1 MCGLCSDDDNVR
13 EEAVKEVYRTAEM
26 LERLAAN
33 YRDMAH
39 LEIKPHTE
47 ASKRMGETAREVV
60 RQLVA
65 EWV

>member
-1 MCGLCSDDDNVR
+1 MCGLCSNDENVR
-13 EEAVKEVYRTAEM
+13 EEAVKEMYRTAEM
-26 LERLAAN
+26 LERLAAK

-39 LEIKPHTE
+39 LEIKPHTDE
-47 ASKRMGETAREVV
+47 SKRMGETARAVV